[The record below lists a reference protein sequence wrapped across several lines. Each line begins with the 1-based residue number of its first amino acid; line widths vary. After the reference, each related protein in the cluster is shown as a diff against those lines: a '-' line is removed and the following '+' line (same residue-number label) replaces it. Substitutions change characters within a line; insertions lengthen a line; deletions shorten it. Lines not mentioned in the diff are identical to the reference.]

1 MTAVGVIG
9 LGEIGG
15 SVATAL
21 VAASH
26 NATVYDVRPEATE
39 RYAARCRVA
48 TDTGEVGKHAEA
60 VFVAVLDDDQVR
72 QALTAPSGALSTM
85 GPGTT
90 VVVLSTVTL
99 GALHDVARAAQAA
112 GIGVVDCG
120 VSGGPAAVAA
130 GRFVSMVGGDQA
142 DIAKVLPLIESFS
155 SVVIPM
161 GPRGAGMQAKL
172 ARNIVQYGS
181 WFAAYEA
188 QLVAEAAGVDLQALS
203 KAIRES
209 DQLIGGP
216 SALMF
221 RATVAPF
228 GPGDDPGL
236 VNAMR
241 SAAALA
247 RKDLRAAK
255 ALANDL
261 SVELPLVDLL
271 EPRIGTVF
279 GMEQ

>member
-21 VAASH
+21 VKASH
-26 NATVYDVRPEATE
+26 EATVYDVRPGATE
-39 RYAARCRVA
+39 RYADRCRVA
-48 TDTGEVGKHAEA
+48 ADTGEVGEHAEA
-60 VFVAVLDDDQVR
+60 LFVAVLNDDQVR
-72 QALTAPSGALSTM
+72 LALTAPTGALSTM

-99 GALHDVARAAQAA
+99 TALRHVARVAQSS

-120 VSGGPAAVAA
+120 VSGGPVAVAT

-142 DIAKVLPLIESFS
+142 QMAKVVPLIESFS

-161 GPRGAGMQAKL
+161 GPLGAGMQAKL
-172 ARNIVQYGS
+172 ARNVVQYGS

-188 QLVAEAAGVDLQALS
+188 QRIAEAAGVDLQALS
-203 KAIRES
+203 MAIKES
-209 DQLIGGP
+209 DKMIGGP

-221 RATVAPF
+221 RETVAPF
-228 GPGDDPGL
+228 GPDDDPGL

-247 RKDLRAAK
+247 RKDLRAAQ

-279 GMEQ
+279 GMEK

>member
-15 SVATAL
+15 SVVTAL

-26 NATVYDVRPEATE
+26 EATVYDVRPEATE
-39 RYAARCRVA
+39 RYADRCRVA

-60 VFVAVLDDDQVR
+60 VFVAVLDEDQVR
-72 QALTAPSGALSTM
+72 EALTAPTGALSTM

-90 VVVLSTVTL
+90 VVVLSTVAL
-99 GALHDVARAAQAA
+99 GALRDVARVAQAA

-142 DIAKVLPLIESFS
+142 DMAKVVPLIESFS

-161 GPRGAGMQAKL
+161 GPLGAGMQAKL

-188 QLVAEAAGVDLQALS
+188 QRIAEAAGVDLQALS
-203 KAIRES
+203 KAIKES
-209 DQLIGGP
+209 DKMIGGP

-228 GPGDDPGL
+228 GPEDDPGL

-247 RKDLRAAK
+247 RKDLRAAQ

-261 SVELPLVDLL
+261 SVELPLADLL
-271 EPRIGTVF
+271 EPRIGMVF

>member
-1 MTAVGVIG
+1 VTAVGVIG

-15 SVATAL
+15 GVATAL
-21 VAASH
+21 IAAGH
-26 NATVYDVRPEATE
+26 EVTVYDVRPEATE
-39 RYAARCRVA
+39 RYADRCRVA
-48 TDTGEVGKHAEA
+48 NDTADVGKRAEA
-60 VFVAVLDDDQVR
+60 VFVAVLDDDQLR
-72 QALTAPSGALSTM
+72 HALTGPTGALSAM

-90 VVVLSTVTL
+90 VVVLSTVTV
-99 GALHDVARAAQAA
+99 GALRYVARVARATDIAV
-112 GIGVVDCG
+112 IDCG
-120 VSGGPAAVAA
+120 LSGGPAAAAA
-130 GRFVSMVGGDQA
+130 GRFVSMVGGEQA
-142 DIAKVLPLIESFS
+142 EMAKVAPLIESFS

-161 GPRGAGMQAKL
+161 GPLGAGMQAKL
-172 ARNIVQYGS
+172 ARNVVQYGS

-188 QLVAEAAGVDLQALS
+188 QRLAEAAGVELQALS

-209 DQLIGGP
+209 DKMIGGP

-221 RATVAPF
+221 RETVAPF
-228 GPGDDPGL
+228 GPEDEPGL

-247 RKDLRAAK
+247 RKDLRAAQ
-255 ALANDL
+255 ALGSDL